1 MRGRTHRSGPSNI
14 FNLFSI
20 HPQTSHF
27 VGCCRHRRWEL
38 AHASYPLL
46 PIWKSKFLC
55 NLSIRAFLHFMHLRM
70 QGDQLYQH
78 TRGRASNPSQSN
90 LRQFEDFSYRF
101 RRCAGG
107 TVHDGGLF
115 LRGMPLAFML
125 LRLHQARDVKPKVS
139 SLEKRHGH
147 TFWKTSRPTT

>member
-1 MRGRTHRSGPSNI
+1 
-14 FNLFSI
+14 
-20 HPQTSHF
+20 
-27 VGCCRHRRWEL
+27 
-38 AHASYPLL
+38 
-46 PIWKSKFLC
+46 
-55 NLSIRAFLHFMHLRM
+55 MHLRM

-90 LRQFEDFSYRF
+90 LRQSEDFSYRF

-147 TFWKTSRPTT
+147 TLWTLRVGAGGEVVG